1 MVNGKPHVNRY
12 YMHVFGIIIKEK
24 DVLALVAII
33 MQASTVR
40 TT

>member
-1 MVNGKPHVNRY
+1 
-12 YMHVFGIIIKEK
+12 MHVFGIIIKEK